1 VELSAK
7 QRRRLGVA
15 IEHAMA
21 ISFDEYR
28 SKVVAYLDPEQAEL
42 YSDRSIWDAMQEGVV
57 ARLEAL
63 G

>member
-1 VELSAK
+1 
-7 QRRRLGVA
+7 
-15 IEHAMA
+15 MA